1 LILFRF
7 PSASVLAQ
15 HTSLSTTDISAIRAI
30 NKRARDEPEVGAEAI
45 QGAARY
51 PGEAVKQVFAVD
63 EV

>member
-1 LILFRF
+1 MHIRF
-7 PSASVLAQ
+7 PSARTLAQ
-15 HTSLSTTDISAIRAI
+15 QTSLSKSDISTIRAI
-30 NKRARDEPEVGAEAI
+30 NEHARDKPEVGAEAI

>member
-1 LILFRF
+1 MMC
-7 PSASVLAQ
+7 
-15 HTSLSTTDISAIRAI
+15 IRAI

-51 PGEAVKQVFAVD
+51 PGEAVKQVFVVD